1 MSEFALFS
9 AAFPQAAPTAQ
20 RHPERLPIGMAV
32 LTIVSASSLLCVGI
46 VAGVHFLFG
55 F

>member
-9 AAFPQAAPTAQ
+9 AAFPQAASAA
-20 RHPERLPIGMAV
+20 HPQPDHLPVGMAV